1 MIKHYTADII
11 FPVVGSPIE
20 NGVVSVNQ
28 DGKIT
33 FIGTRKEAD
42 SLGFNEIEI
51 LKGAIVPGFVNA
63 HCHLEL
69 SHMLGKV
76 TPKSG
81 LVDFLISIMKLRASE
96 EAVIKNEAI
105 NADALMFENGIVAVG
120 DISNLSITS
129 SIKETSKIYYHT
141 FIETLGVDPTRAD
154 VAFERALAIKE
165 AFKHLPKSLVPH
177 APYSVSQELFQ
188 LLAEYGEQ
196 HLNIFSIHNQESEQ
210 ENQLFESGDGDF
222 LKLYEFL
229 NTEIPRAVNFKKRP
243 IETYLPYLNKQTTVL
258 VHNTYLNSADLKYAK
273 KAHNDLYFCLCPA
286 ANLYIEDKLP
296 DVQMLQ
302 HAGVKLVIGTDSLAS
317 NHTLNILEEML
328 ILQQFSEVSLVES
341 LVWATINGAK
351 LLNVEDRLG
360 SIEIG
365 KSPGLNLISVDSQGK
380 ILNNKV
386 RRLV

>member
-11 FPVVGSPIE
+11 FPIVGSPIE
-20 NGVVSVNQ
+20 NGVVSVDQ

-51 LKGAIVPGFVNA
+51 VKGAIVPGFVNA

-96 EAVIKNEAI
+96 EAVIIKEAS

-129 SIKETSKIYYHT
+129 SIKEKSKIYYHT
-141 FIETLGVDPTRAD
+141 FIETLGVDPKRAD
-154 VAFERALAIKE
+154 VAFERALNIQE
-165 AFKHLPKSLVPH
+165 AFKYQPQSIVPH
-177 APYSVSQELFQ
+177 APYSVSQALFK
-188 LLAEYGEQ
+188 LLESYGEQ

-210 ENQLFESGDGDF
+210 ENQLFENGEGDF

-229 NTEIPRAVNFKKRP
+229 NTEIPAAVKFKKRP
-243 IETYLPYLNKQTTVL
+243 LETYLPYLSKQTTVL
-258 VHNTYLNSADLKYAK
+258 VHNTYISSADLNYAK
-273 KAHNDLYFCLCPA
+273 ETHNDLYFCLCPA
-286 ANLYIEDKLP
+286 ANLYIEDRLP

-302 HAGVKLVIGTDSLAS
+302 RAGVNLVIGTDSLAS
-317 NHTLNILEEML
+317 NHTLNILEELL
-328 ILQQFSEVSLVES
+328 ILQQFSNVPLVDSLA
-341 LVWATINGAK
+341 WATINGAK

-365 KSPGLNLISVDSQGK
+365 KSPGLNLISVDSHRK